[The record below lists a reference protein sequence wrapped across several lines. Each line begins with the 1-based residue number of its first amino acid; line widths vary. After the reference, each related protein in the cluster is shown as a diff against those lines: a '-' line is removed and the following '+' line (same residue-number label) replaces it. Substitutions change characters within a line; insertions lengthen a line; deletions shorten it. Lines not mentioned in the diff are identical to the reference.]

1 MTPNRGAFT
10 KDELKQKRV
19 GVLLGGMSAERDV
32 SLRTGEAV
40 SGALRG
46 LGYDVVEIDVGRD
59 LPARLAAEK
68 VDVAW
73 LAVHGRYGEDG
84 CLQGLLESLFIPYTG
99 SGVLASALGMDKVY
113 AKQVFVAHGIPTPAY
128 RSFRDAASALA
139 AADSLPFP
147 FPVVVKPSRE
157 GSSVG
162 VHICKTRD
170 AYEAAVMDAAKYAGT
185 LLVEQFVK
193 GREVQGGV
201 LDDEALGVIEVRAAR
216 EFYDYDAKY
225 KAGTGTQ
232 YLFPAP
238 LPPDQYARVNAVCL
252 AAHQALGCSGGSRSD
267 VIVTDGGDVFLLETN
282 TLPGMTASSLLPK
295 IAAGRGIDFPALC
308 ERLLLGACL
317 KA

>member
-1 MTPNRGAFT
+1 MTPNRGPFT

-170 AYEAAVMDAAKYAGT
+170 AYEAAVTDAAKYAGT

-238 LPPDQYARVNAVCL
+238 LPPDQYARVNEVCL

-267 VIVTDGGDVFLLETN
+267 VIVTDGGEVFLLETN

>member
-113 AKQVFVAHGIPTPAY
+113 AKQVYVAHGIPTPAY
-128 RSFRDAASALA
+128 RSFKDAASALA

-170 AYEAAVMDAAKYAGT
+170 AYEAAVTDAAKYAGT

-238 LPPDQYARVNAVCL
+238 LPPDQYARVNEVCL